1 MSWHEIW
8 QKRKLKAFKL
18 WILDTCVAFF
28 FLLTQEWDGFQHG
41 ADLLHRTLSLTPFMA
56 VAAKTVDPPQQPSSV
71 HFGFFVKFFQQ
82 LHSYGEVILKT
93 FVCPGWVWWES
104 MLKNRQ
110 RNIHTCFF
118 TCFWAP
124 SAMRSFMLNLQS
136 FTNVSMSPAGS
147 PEPSTS
153 MLSDGAWPLSFSL
166 ILSKKK
172 HLKRRE
178 KNKVVSGSVICLY
191 FKKKKKKKNVH
202 NLDFLNAGYFIRAI

>member
-1 MSWHEIW
+1 
-8 QKRKLKAFKL
+8 
-18 WILDTCVAFF
+18 
-28 FLLTQEWDGFQHG
+28 
-41 ADLLHRTLSLTPFMA
+41 
-56 VAAKTVDPPQQPSSV
+56 
-71 HFGFFVKFFQQ
+71 
-82 LHSYGEVILKT
+82 
-93 FVCPGWVWWES
+93 

-191 FKKKKKKKNVH
+191 FKKKRKKDMHAESSYRDVMISSHTFTGSTLASGYRSVHDLMRCLRESKDTNKKKLQKC
-202 NLDFLNAGYFIRAI
+202 FRA